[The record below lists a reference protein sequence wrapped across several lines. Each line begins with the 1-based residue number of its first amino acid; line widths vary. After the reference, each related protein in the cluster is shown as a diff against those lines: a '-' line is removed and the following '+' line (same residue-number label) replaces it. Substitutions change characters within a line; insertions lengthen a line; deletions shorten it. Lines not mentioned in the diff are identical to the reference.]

1 MYTLYSDF
9 AGRILHGTTLEELR
23 EKLVNFHLANRRD
36 PQFGDFIDQAHA
48 VHPLD
53 ESELDEGETL
63 PTPRLLTEDL
73 LIRFARYIWDTPHV
87 KLEDTTTPTTTTTLR
102 ELATTLHYLWG
113 MDIDIARA
121 TLRNHIELCEKH
133 LGKSID
139 EDTID
144 RRDADFLISSIKTA
158 RAAGELCEI
167 EMAELATATAA
178 YQDVQTTA
186 DALRTRR
193 DTAITAAVAAGA
205 SKAAVARVAGISK
218 QAVAKVLR
226 RA

>member
-1 MYTLYSDF
+1 MYTLYSDA
-9 AGRILHGTTLEELR
+9 AGRSLHGTTLEELR
-23 EKLVNFHLANRRD
+23 EQLVNFHLYNRVD
-36 PQFGDFIDQAHA
+36 AQFDDFLDQAYA

-53 ESELDEGETL
+53 ESEKDYGETV
-63 PTPRLLTEDL
+63 PEPRPLTEDL
-73 LIRFARYIWDTPHV
+73 LLQLAQHIWDTPHV
-87 KLEDTTTPTTTTTLR
+87 KLEDTTTLR

-121 TLRNHIELCEKH
+121 TLRNHIELHEKH
-133 LGKSID
+133 TGKSID

-178 YQDVQTTA
+178 YQDVQATA

-218 QAVAKVLR
+218 QAVAKIVR
-226 RA
+226 RG

>member
-1 MYTLYSDF
+1 MYTLTSHT
-9 AGRILHGTTLEELR
+9 GGHLLHSNNLEELR
-23 EKLVNFHLANRRD
+23 EHLVNFHFANRKD
-36 PQFGDFIDQAHA
+36 PQFGDFIDQARA
-48 VHPLD
+48 VYPID

-63 PTPRLLTEDL
+63 PTPRPLTEYL
-73 LIRFARYIWDTPHV
+73 LIQLARYVWDTPDV
-87 KLEDTTTPTTTTTLR
+87 KLEETTDINR
-102 ELATTLHYLWG
+102 LADTLHYLWG

-121 TLRNHIELCEKH
+121 TLRNHIELHEKH
-133 LGKSID
+133 TGKSID

-167 EMAELATATAA
+167 EMAELATATAT
-178 YQDVQTTA
+178 YQDVQATA
-186 DALRTRR
+186 DALRTLR
-193 DTAITAAVAAGA
+193 DDAINAAVSAGA

-226 RA
+226 RG

>member
-1 MYTLYSDF
+1 MYTLYSDVV
-9 AGRILHGTTLEELR
+9 GRSLHGTTLEELR
-23 EKLVNFHLANRRD
+23 EKLVNSHLANRRD

-53 ESELDEGETL
+53 ESELDEGETQ
-63 PTPRLLTEDL
+63 PAPRPLTEDL

-87 KLEDTTTPTTTTTLR
+87 KLEDTTTPTTTTLHA
-102 ELATTLHYLWG
+102 LATTLHYLWG

-121 TLRNHIELCEKH
+121 TLRNHIELHEKH
-133 LGKSID
+133 TGKSID
-139 EDTID
+139 ENNIY

-178 YQDVQTTA
+178 YQDVQATA

-193 DTAITAAVAAGA
+193 DTAINAAVSAGA

>member
-1 MYTLYSDF
+1 M
-9 AGRILHGTTLEELR
+9 
-23 EKLVNFHLANRRD
+23 
-36 PQFGDFIDQAHA
+36 
-48 VHPLD
+48 
-53 ESELDEGETL
+53 
-63 PTPRLLTEDL
+63 TP
-73 LIRFARYIWDTPHV
+73 DT
-87 KLEDTTTPTTTTTLR
+87 DTTTTTTLR

-121 TLRNHIELCEKH
+121 TLRNHIDLCAKSM
-133 LGKSID
+133 GKTID
-139 EDTID
+139 EDTIS
-144 RRDADFLISSIKTA
+144 RRDADFLISSVKTA

-178 YQDVQTTA
+178 YQDVQATA

-193 DTAITAAVAAGA
+193 DDAINAAVAAGA

>member
-1 MYTLYSDF
+1 MEPNTD
-9 AGRILHGTTLEELR
+9 TTDIGA
-23 EKLVNFHLANRRD
+23 LA
-36 PQFGDFIDQAHA
+36 
-48 VHPLD
+48 
-53 ESELDEGETL
+53 ETL
-63 PTPRLLTEDL
+63 
-73 LIRFARYIWDTPHV
+73 H
-87 KLEDTTTPTTTTTLR
+87 
-102 ELATTLHYLWG
+102 HMWG

-121 TLRNHIELCEKH
+121 TLRNHIELCAKSM
-133 LGKSID
+133 GKTLD
-139 EDTID
+139 EDNIA
-144 RRDADFLISSIKTA
+144 RADADFLISSIKTA

-178 YQDVQTTA
+178 YQDVQATA

-226 RA
+226 RG